1 MYKRQCLYYRQY
13 QGTLN
18 LISLYVDDLVIAGTI
33 DAVESVKAIMLGK
46 YKMKDLGKIHLIL
59 GCEVLYDE
67 ATGDYSMNQR
77 HYVIDLCKKYLP
89 KGVNRPS
96 DGSLHIYAHIDSD
109 HARDLDTRRSVTACA
124 IFGNGTFCFLGNRR
138 CNLL

>member
-1 MYKRQCLYYRQY
+1 MILPLLLREMLRQPRDVEFGCYAERVPDY
-13 QGTLN
+13 QL
-18 LISLYVDDLVIAGTI
+18 DP
-33 DAVESVKAIMLGK
+33 
-46 YKMKDLGKIHLIL
+46 
-59 GCEVLYDE
+59 
-67 ATGDYSMNQR
+67 Q
-77 HYVIDLCKKYLP
+77 YLP

-124 IFGNGTFCFLGNRR
+124 ILAMVLCFLGNRR